1 MISTGYQNAAFPL
14 RRGKDYYV
22 QVATLL
28 VEALLSPAVQAALWN
43 ISRAIVD

>member
-1 MISTGYQNAAFPL
+1 MISTGYKNMVYCIHH
-14 RRGKDYYV
+14 GKDYYV

-28 VEALLSPAVQAALWN
+28 VEALLSSAVQVGLWN